1 MTQETKTVEVSI
13 ADRLFTVEVT
23 EFNESGNYHTAPSGW
38 YELDTEIYDE
48 DANNVTELINRYE
61 SIYNFDF
68 DAQAR
73 ENFND

>member
-13 ADRLFTVEVT
+13 AQRLFTVEVT
-23 EFNESGNYHTAPSGW
+23 EFNEGGNYHTAPSGS

-48 DANNVTELINRYE
+48 DANNVTELITRYE

-68 DAQAR
+68 QAKAR

>member
-1 MTQETKTVEVSI
+1 MQQTKTVSVSI

-23 EFNESGNYHTAPSGW
+23 EINKIGDYNTAPSGW
-38 YELDTEIYDE
+38 YELDSEIYDE
-48 DANNVTELINRYE
+48 NYNNVTELIDRYE

-68 DAQAR
+68 HAQAI